1 MLIATFFNVDHL
13 MVASMSLGYSLQ
25 FMRLSNATDLHPVE
39 GEWISRV
46 IAVTKDWLCVSLN
59 LEVPEIFHVSVDLL
73 TNTGSTTVYTVD
85 NDLDEPVATEIL
97 TVFEV
102 QINAKETNYSQ
113 LVVYVSEGTV
123 IRNVDIQ
130 NQHCNSAGQLCNLI
144 TANC

>member
-1 MLIATFFNVDHL
+1 
-13 MVASMSLGYSLQ
+13 MSLGYSLQ
-25 FMRLSNATDLHPVE
+25 LQFLRLSIATDLHPVV

-46 IAVTKDWLCVSLN
+46 IAVTQDWLCVSLN
-59 LEVPEIFHVSVDLL
+59 LEVPEIFHVSMDLL

-85 NDLDEPVATEIL
+85 YDLDEPVATEIL

-113 LVVYVSEGTV
+113 LVVYVSEGTI

-130 NQHCNSAGQLCNLI
+130 NQHCNSAGQLRNLI